1 MDEINNPIL
10 WSICKAARIGIVK
23 ATGIIANVVL
33 GIGVIGGLIAVIVGL
48 LTNTEHFGYRP
59 EWIIVGFIPR
69 TDSISAISNWAW
81 ASSST
86 GISYTRIFMA

>member
-10 WSICKAARIGIVK
+10 WGICKSARIGIVK

-33 GIGVIGGLIAVIVGL
+33 GIGVIGGLLAVIVGL

-59 EWIIVGFIPR
+59 EWILVGSGLAAIVN
-69 TDSISAISNWAW
+69 SAIIWAVLQMLV
-81 ASSST
+81 AIYSKLNSKE
-86 GISYTRIFMA
+86 